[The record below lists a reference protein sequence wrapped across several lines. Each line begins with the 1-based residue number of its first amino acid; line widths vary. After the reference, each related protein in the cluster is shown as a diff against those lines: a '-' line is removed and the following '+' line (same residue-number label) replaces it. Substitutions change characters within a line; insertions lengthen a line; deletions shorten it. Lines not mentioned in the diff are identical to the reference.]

1 MEITLKE
8 WNQKQP
14 RPRCIEQVRRW
25 VRAGIIYPAP
35 RLDGREYLVQANAIK
50 INPLSVKHH
59 TSHWTN
65 PHGKNTWPAKEK
77 RLIGT
82 CLLICTFATTATTA
96 YCYRDPRTGKEYGLG
111 KEKRMAINEAI
122 SANRQI
128 FDAPVSLNDR
138 INEVKTLSMTEW
150 MEQFTKK

>member
-59 TSHWTN
+59 TGPTLMEKIHG
-65 PHGKNTWPAKEK
+65 PHK
-77 RLIGT
+77 
-82 CLLICTFATTATTA
+82 
-96 YCYRDPRTGKEYGLG
+96 
-111 KEKRMAINEAI
+111 
-122 SANRQI
+122 
-128 FDAPVSLNDR
+128 
-138 INEVKTLSMTEW
+138 KTR
-150 MEQFTKK
+150 

>member
-50 INPLSVKHH
+50 INPLSLKHH
-59 TSHWTN
+59 TGQTLMEKI
-65 PHGKNTWPAKEK
+65 HGPQKKN
-77 RLIGT
+77 G
-82 CLLICTFATTATTA
+82 
-96 YCYRDPRTGKEYGLG
+96 
-111 KEKRMAINEAI
+111 
-122 SANRQI
+122 
-128 FDAPVSLNDR
+128 
-138 INEVKTLSMTEW
+138 
-150 MEQFTKK
+150 